1 MYYNVFGLKL
11 EIFTFNLTE
20 MMVIVF
26 IPDPVF
32 LILYKELYY
41 RHIYNKLKVMNAF
54 SNNLVN
60 VSEVPITRSPCS
72 QPTDIR
78 LARKLSYNSFAYQKF

>member
-1 MYYNVFGLKL
+1 
-11 EIFTFNLTE
+11 

-54 SNNLVN
+54 ANNLVN
-60 VSEVPITRSPCS
+60 VSEVPITRSPSS

-78 LARKLSYNSFAYQKF
+78 LAWKLSYNSSAYQKF

>member
-1 MYYNVFGLKL
+1 MFLYFAVFSYSFILCNVFGLKL
-11 EIFTFNLTE
+11 DIFTFNLTE

-54 SNNLVN
+54 ANNLLN
-60 VSEVPITRSPCS
+60 VSSVQRKSCPI
-72 QPTDIR
+72 
-78 LARKLSYNSFAYQKF
+78 ARG

>member
-1 MYYNVFGLKL
+1 MFGLKL
-11 EIFTFNLTE
+11 EIFTFNLTK

-54 SNNLVN
+54 ANNLV
-60 VSEVPITRSPCS
+60 
-72 QPTDIR
+72 
-78 LARKLSYNSFAYQKF
+78 K

>member
-1 MYYNVFGLKL
+1 
-11 EIFTFNLTE
+11 

-54 SNNLVN
+54 ANNLVN
-60 VSEVPITRSPCS
+60 VS
-72 QPTDIR
+72 
-78 LARKLSYNSFAYQKF
+78 

>member
-1 MYYNVFGLKL
+1 MFGLKL
-11 EIFTFNLTE
+11 EIFTFNLSK

-54 SNNLVN
+54 ANNLVN

-72 QPTDIR
+72 QPNDIR
-78 LARKLSYNSFAYQKF
+78 LAWKLSYNSFAY

>member
-1 MYYNVFGLKL
+1 
-11 EIFTFNLTE
+11 

-54 SNNLVN
+54 AKNLVN
-60 VSEVPITRSPCS
+60 VSSV
-72 QPTDIR
+72 Q
-78 LARKLSYNSFAYQKF
+78 RKSCPMAWD

>member
-1 MYYNVFGLKL
+1 MFGLKL
-11 EIFTFNLTE
+11 KIFTFNLTK

-54 SNNLVN
+54 ANNLVN
-60 VSEVPITRSPCS
+60 VSEVPITR
-72 QPTDIR
+72 
-78 LARKLSYNSFAYQKF
+78 

>member
-1 MYYNVFGLKL
+1 MFGLKL
-11 EIFTFNLTE
+11 EIFTFNLTK

-54 SNNLVN
+54 ANNLVN
-60 VSEVPITRSPCS
+60 VSEVPITR
-72 QPTDIR
+72 
-78 LARKLSYNSFAYQKF
+78 

>member
-1 MYYNVFGLKL
+1 
-11 EIFTFNLTE
+11 

-54 SNNLVN
+54 ANNLVN
-60 VSEVPITRSPCS
+60 VSEVPITRSSCS
-72 QPTDIR
+72 QPNDIR
-78 LARKLSYNSFAYQKF
+78 LAWKLSYNSFAY

>member
-1 MYYNVFGLKL
+1 M
-11 EIFTFNLTE
+11 I
-20 MMVIVF
+20 IIF

-54 SNNLVN
+54 ANNLVN
-60 VSEVPITRSPCS
+60 VPEVLITRSPCS
-72 QPTDIR
+72 RADPCPFHR
-78 LARKLSYNSFAYQKF
+78 L